1 MKNWC
6 LIKMAISKKT
16 EFVVEGRKQP
26 LEEIRKKTLKLHEKF
41 MRVKPDEFYN
51 EMPRE
56 QLVSR
61 LTELN
66 EYDENDGLTKMRKKP
81 KKMECTRHL
90 PIWHD
95 HSTLANNGHI
105 HSDYTG
111 KECCS
116 CPWSYSRC
124 SPFWQGKKWIQEASK
139 WHTFTKSLNWSTFR
153 LAFWKS

>member
-1 MKNWC
+1 MGSKKAEIVEIRKISFDNYLF
-6 LIKMAISKKT
+6 LIFNILQYEKLVLDKDGNIKKT

-51 EMPRE
+51 ERPRE

-95 HSTLANNGHI
+95 HSTLANHRHI

-124 SPFWQGKKWIQEASK
+124 SPF
-139 WHTFTKSLNWSTFR
+139 
-153 LAFWKS
+153 